1 MTDFK
6 LGGLGF
12 EAPNEYRARM
22 IVITA
27 PQKEAPKTGHMVVK
41 QQSTF
46 ARNVVVAC
54 EDVAEG
60 VTLEEYAAKQVAV
73 LKQTLPGF
81 KLLAEGTA
89 TAGGARCPMIEA
101 QSTGPEG
108 RLLNSMTVYAL
119 HGRTAY
125 TLSASNLAG
134 PPYQDCKKEYLA
146 IIESFRFG

>member
-6 LGGLGF
+6 LAGLGF
-12 EAPNEYRARM
+12 QAPNDYRTRM

-27 PQKEAPKTGHMVVK
+27 PQKEAPKTGHMVIK
-41 QQSTF
+41 QQSSF

-54 EDVAEG
+54 EDIPEG
-60 VTLEEYAAKQVAV
+60 TSLEEYAEKQIAT

-81 KLLAEGTA
+81 KLLSQGTA
-89 TAGGARCPMIEA
+89 KVAGMTCPMIEA

-119 HGRTAY
+119 DGRTAY

-134 PPYQDCKKEYLA
+134 LPYQDCKKEYLA
-146 IIESFRFG
+146 IIESFRFH

>member
-6 LGGLGF
+6 LAGLGF
-12 EAPNEYRARM
+12 QAPSDYRARM

-41 QQSTF
+41 QQSSF
-46 ARNVVVAC
+46 ARNVVIAC

-60 VTLEEYAAKQVAV
+60 TTLEQYAEKQLTT

-81 KLLAEGTA
+81 KLLGQGT
-89 TAGGARCPMIEA
+89 TTVGGVTCPMIEA

-119 HGRTAY
+119 DGRTAY

-134 PPYQDCKKEYLA
+134 LPYQDSKKEYLS
-146 IIESFRFG
+146 IMESFRFR

>member
-1 MTDFK
+1 MIDFK
-6 LGGLGF
+6 LDGLGF
-12 EAPNEYRARM
+12 QAPNDYRARM

-41 QQSTF
+41 QQSSF

-60 VTLEEYAAKQVAV
+60 TTLAEYADKQLGN

-81 KLLAEGTA
+81 KLLAQGT
-89 TAGGARCPMIEA
+89 TSVGGQTCPMVEV

-119 HGRTAY
+119 DGRTAY

-134 PPYQDCKKEYLA
+134 LPYQDCKKEYLA
-146 IIESFRFG
+146 IIASFRFG